1 MLMGVQFIETNDD
14 RIPQP
19 GRREYLAVIGR
30 AIEMFRPPD
39 EEWTVTTHVQPE
51 STVLVFDLALGH
63 EAARWF
69 THRPG
74 LDDQAQ
80 TGLFKTASLFLQK
93 NWIAR
98 SHSTRSELKMGS
110 GK

>member
-1 MLMGVQFIETNDD
+1 MGVQFIETNDD
-14 RIPQP
+14 RIPLP

-98 SHSTRSELKMGS
+98 SHSTRSELKMG
-110 GK
+110 

>member
-1 MLMGVQFIETNDD
+1 MGVQFIETNAD
-14 RIPQP
+14 RIPLP
-19 GRREYLAVIGR
+19 RRREYLAVIQR
-30 AIEMFRPPD
+30 AIDMCRPPD

-51 STVLVFDLALGH
+51 STVLVFDLALGD

-69 THRPG
+69 TYRPG

-80 TGLFKTASLFLQK
+80 TGLFKTASLFLRN
-93 NWIAR
+93 NWRAR

-110 GK
+110 AK

>member
-1 MLMGVQFIETNDD
+1 MGVQFIETNAD
-14 RIPQP
+14 RIPLP
-19 GRREYLAVIGR
+19 RRREYLAVIQR
-30 AIEMFRPPD
+30 AIEMCSPPD

-69 THRPG
+69 TYRPG

-80 TGLFKTASLFLQK
+80 TGLFKTASLFLRK

-110 GK
+110 AK